1 MRIFWKR
8 AGLARPVRTFA
19 KSSFAA
25 STDLVIFSFASARTS
40 AITWA
45 PSMVQWTR
53 VYLYRARSFVGSV
66 ADERA
71 DAFPAD
77 RLGEVARGLHSEDD
91 HRHLVVHAEAE
102 RRGVDHLEA
111 LHERLL
117 VGDLLDLL
125 RVGID

>member
-25 STDLVIFSFASARTS
+25 STDLVIFSLASARTS

-45 PSMVQWTR
+45 PSVVQWTR
-53 VYLYRARSFVGSV
+53 VYLYRARSFAGSV
-66 ADERA
+66 ADESA
-71 DAFPAD
+71 DALTAD
-77 RLGEVARGLHSEDD
+77 RLGEVAGRLHAEHD

-102 RRGVDHLEA
+102 RGGVD
-111 LHERLL
+111 
-117 VGDLLDLL
+117 DL
-125 RVGID
+125 